1 VKLFR
6 DVAEPSMMLVRLWLG
21 SPKDPRGSVG
31 LFLFLGSSGAAVTF
45 MLAGLDLV
53 FAIFLA
59 ETACFGAIGDVCLE
73 LTGSAE
79 WQSIGVK
86 F

>member
-1 VKLFR
+1 
-6 DVAEPSMMLVRLWLG
+6 
-21 SPKDPRGSVG
+21 
-31 LFLFLGSSGAAVTF
+31 LGSSGAAVTF